1 MARFYGFSQRAI
13 CQMHISREIYF
24 ATYFLTFLVIVFIV
38 ATLRL
43 LRNKGKPSHVFAY
56 RLA

>member
-1 MARFYGFSQRAI
+1 MARFYGFPQRAI

-24 ATYFLTFLVIVFIV
+24 ATYFMTFLVVAFVI

-43 LRNKGKPSHVFAY
+43 LRNRGKPSHVSAY
-56 RLA
+56 IG